1 MESWAICPHLKAT
14 QMVRGGLK
22 DFATQKKQ
30 QENKK
35 NYQRKTT
42 YMKCRTK
49 TQARETTK
57 TRKHIQQ
64 NTHKKHQKNKKQTQT
79 KSWKNTRVP
88 LELAKSE
95 PDYLEV
101 NFHQQMK
108 ILGHKPNVSMPNS
121 RQHGPTLRRR
131 VRPSRHLTSPVQPEP
146 VPPPAKTPPVTPPVT
161 PSNQPT
167 SPPKCESFTYP
178 GCLQNPL

>member
-1 MESWAICPHLKAT
+1 MLFVWVDMTARLMGYSACWGHGWSRGQSAPALRQLKWG
-14 QMVRGGLK
+14 RGGLK
-22 DFATQKKQ
+22 DFVTKKQ
-30 QENKK
+30 TRQENKK
-35 NYQRKTT
+35 NYQIKTT

-95 PDYLEV
+95 PDDSVSSWKTRYVGASMGLTCME
-101 NFHQQMK
+101 HQ
-108 ILGHKPNVSMPNS
+108 GV
-121 RQHGPTLRRR
+121 
-131 VRPSRHLTSPVQPEP
+131 VQ
-146 VPPPAKTPPVTPPVT
+146 A
-161 PSNQPT
+161 
-167 SPPKCESFTYP
+167 
-178 GCLQNPL
+178 GWL